1 MLEELVYPLR
11 RHHHAPLTILQ
22 VLLALVPSLAGLL
35 DHIFNSVWMERVQHL
50 EEEVAFREAIVIVG
64 QVVLH
69 VLPFV
74 NLRVDVL
81 DGQPGPVRNRLRWHL
96 LLLEHL
102 LLPVEDRLEEDQ
114 LALGCLR

>member
-1 MLEELVYPLR
+1 MFEELVDPIR
-11 RHHHAPLTILQ
+11 RHHDTPLPVLE
-22 VLLALVPSLAGLL
+22 VLLALVPPLAGLL
-35 DHIFNSVWMERVQHL
+35 DHVLDPVGMERVEHL
-50 EEEVAFREAIVIVG
+50 EEEVAFWEAVVVVWQI
-64 QVVLH
+64 VLH

-74 NLRVDVL
+74 DLRVDVF
-81 DGQPGPVRNRLRWHL
+81 DGQPGPVRDRLRRHL